1 MIIEQNRELEIMR
14 FLVKYWYKYFSA
26 YEIAKE
32 TEISAPTVYKIIK
45 KFEQKELLKKDG
57 KKIQIDFN
65 NFFAYSFKLSYDAER
80 LSELK
85 TEDKN
90 KTKGVY
96 NMFKSEYGIG
106 LLAFMI
112 FGSAASD
119 EQTAK
124 SDIDFLVVVNKKK
137 EIDYRKKGI
146 LSFENLNIIEKTQD
160 EFESDYL
167 FANDLILNALMNGII
182 LFDNGI
188 INFLLNKPLPA
199 PSYKVIESKKE
210 RLETLKGRLLVLLK
224 NKNYKELVE
233 QLKLYIIEKARIK
246 FLEKGIIPS
255 SRKYIIDNLNSI
267 DKQLC
272 KDYNSL
278 SEKNVKEVLQK
289 NV

>member
-1 MIIEQNRELEIMR
+1 
-14 FLVKYWYKYFSA
+14 
-26 YEIAKE
+26 
-32 TEISAPTVYKIIK
+32 
-45 KFEQKELLKKDG
+45 
-57 KKIQIDFN
+57 
-65 NFFAYSFKLSYDAER
+65 
-80 LSELK
+80 
-85 TEDKN
+85 
-90 KTKGVY
+90 
-96 NMFKSEYGIG
+96 MFKSEYGIG